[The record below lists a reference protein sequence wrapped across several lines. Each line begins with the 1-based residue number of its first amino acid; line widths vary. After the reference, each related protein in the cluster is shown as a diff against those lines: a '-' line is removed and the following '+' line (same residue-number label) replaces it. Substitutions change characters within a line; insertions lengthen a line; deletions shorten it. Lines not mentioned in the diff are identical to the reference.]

1 MLLYRK
7 NQHTVKIIMDSDAL
21 IKLTRVK
28 AKETILRAMEV
39 YIPPKVFE
47 ETVGVPKKE
56 RYSDALLIED
66 NIKNGM
72 LKVKELEASRREL
85 SKERAKE
92 YMSALKEMVSDEE
105 YYVASKEVDE

>member
-1 MLLYRK
+1 
-7 NQHTVKIIMDSDAL
+7 
-21 IKLTRVK
+21 
-28 AKETILRAMEV
+28 
-39 YIPPKVFE
+39 
-47 ETVGVPKKE
+47 
-56 RYSDALLIED
+56 
-66 NIKNGM
+66 M